1 MREKLSLFLFGR
13 NLELRERIFRMIIAV
28 GAAVA
33 TAGILECILLMD
45 IGVILVP
52 LSILLLVM
60 IVALVITFKYNKVNV
75 AAVVVGLLII
85 IVVFPEMFL
94 LSGGLD
100 GGGTVWFVMGLF
112 YVFLMFSGWKM
123 AFFLVLTILVDVL
136 VYGVGYFFPT
146 YITPMASRTASF
158 LDSLFAV
165 IAVGIAGGAIMKFQL
180 RFYEEERGI
189 AERQQEELKKASK
202 SQSNFFAGM
211 SHEIRTPINTIIGLN
226 EMILRESRE
235 KNTREYAQDIQ
246 VASKLLL
253 SLVNDI
259 LDMSRMEMQRME
271 IIPVEYWL
279 KDICQELVDIIQVR
293 AREKS
298 LEFQLEVD
306 PNLPAGLVGDE
317 RRIKQVALNLLTNA
331 VKYTREGTVTLAFY
345 GEMISQDRVRLNISV
360 RDTGIG
366 IRKENLQHL
375 FQAFQR
381 MDERENRK
389 IEGSGL
395 GLSISRQLVELMGGE
410 ITVDS
415 IYTKGSVF
423 TVTLEQKVIDPG
435 PVGAVKLLDRDS
447 RGTEPAYRQ
456 SFEAPEARILIVDDN
471 EMNSL
476 VVKKLLE
483 ATKVQV
489 DVANSGEECLEKTLN
504 KYYHVIL
511 LDYMMP
517 EMDGVETLKRL
528 RRQEN
533 GLCRESAVIVLTANT
548 MADARKL
555 CHEYDFDGHLEKP
568 IQGSRMEAA
577 ILKFL
582 PEEILEYRDGEE
594 LLDRT
599 EGELQRSATRKRK
612 RICITT
618 DCTSDIPDE
627 FLEKYDIR
635 VMYLYIETDKGR
647 FADTRE
653 IDSDSL
659 SQYLLQENHVF
670 SRAVSFT
677 EYEQFFADTLLHA
690 DNVVHIAMASNLGNS
705 FQMAMKAAAGF
716 DHVHIID
723 SGQISG
729 GAGLVTLYAARMAQ
743 SGYKAEEICEEM
755 ERMKGNVDTKFFLP
769 DSQVFF
775 QNGYMGKLTNR
786 VCGSFGL
793 HPVLG
798 MKQSRFA
805 ITGFEAGRLES
816 GWKRYIRWLLF
827 PKRSVNTDVVYITHV
842 GCTVR
847 QLEFIK
853 AELAKRIAFD
863 RVIVQKASF
872 SNACNVGMGTIG
884 ISYYRKG

>member
-1 MREKLSLFLFGR
+1 MWEKISLHLFGR
-13 NLELRERIFRMIIAV
+13 NLDLRERIFRMIIAV
-28 GAAVA
+28 GAMVA
-33 TAGILECILLMD
+33 LAGILECIILMD
-45 IGVILVP
+45 IGIILVP

-60 IVALVITFKYNKVNV
+60 FVALIFTFKYNKVNV

-85 IVVFPEMFL
+85 MVVFPEMFF

-100 GGGTVWFVMGLF
+100 GGGTVWFVLGLF
-112 YVFLMFSGWKM
+112 YVFLMFTGWKM
-123 AFFLVLTILVDVL
+123 KFFLGLAILVDVS
-136 VYGVGYFFPT
+136 VYAVGYFYPE
-146 YITPMASRTASF
+146 YITPMADRTASY

-165 IAVGIAGGAIMKFQL
+165 IAVGIAGGAIMKFQM
-180 RFYEEERGI
+180 RFYEVEREI
-189 AERQQEELKKASK
+189 AEQQQEELKKASK
-202 SQSNFFAGM
+202 SQSNFFASM

-235 KNTREYAQDIQ
+235 KNTREYAEDIQ
-246 VASKLLL
+246 VASKMLL

-271 IIPVEYWL
+271 IIPVEYRL
-279 KDICQELVDIIQVR
+279 ADMCQELVDIIQVR

-298 LEFQLEVD
+298 LEFRLDVD
-306 PNLPAGLVGDE
+306 PNLPSGLMGDE
-317 RRIKQVALNLLTNA
+317 RRIKQVVLNLLTNA
-331 VKYTREGTVTLAFY
+331 VKYTKEGSVALSFY
-345 GEMISQDRVRLNISV
+345 GEMTAQDKVRMSITV

-366 IRKENLQHL
+366 IRKEDLQYL
-375 FQAFQR
+375 YQAFQR
-381 MDERENRK
+381 IEERENRK

-395 GLSISRQLVELMGGE
+395 GLSISKQLVDLMGGE

-423 TVTLEQKVIDPG
+423 TVTLEQEVIDPQ
-435 PVGAVKLLDRDS
+435 PVGALKILDRND
-447 RGTEPAYRQ
+447 RGAETFYRQ

-483 ATKVQV
+483 ATKVQI
-489 DVANSGEECLEKTLN
+489 DVANSGEECLEKTGK

-511 LDYMMP
+511 MDYMMP
-517 EMDGVETLKRL
+517 QMNGVETLERL

-555 CHEYDFDGHLEKP
+555 CEDHDFDGHLEKP

-577 ILKFL
+577 ILRFL
-582 PEEILEYRDGEE
+582 PTEILEYQERD
-594 LLDRT
+594 DV
-599 EGELQRSATRKRK
+599 SAGAESDMQGSSHRKRK
-612 RICITT
+612 RVCVTT

-627 FLEKYDIR
+627 FLEKYGIQ
-635 VMYLYIETDKGR
+635 VMYLYIETGKGR

-659 SQYLLQENHVF
+659 SQYLLQDEHVT
-670 SRAVSFT
+670 SSAVSVN
-677 EYEQFFADTLLHA
+677 EYEQFFADMLIQA
-690 DNVVHIAMASNLGNS
+690 DNVVHISMAANVGNS
-705 FQMAMKAAAGF
+705 YQTAMKAAKGF
-716 DHVHIID
+716 DHVHVID

-743 SGYKAEEICEEM
+743 RGQKVEEICEEV
-755 ERMKGNVDTKFFLP
+755 EHMKKNVATKFFLP
-769 DSQVFF
+769 KSDIFC
-775 QNGYMGKLTNR
+775 QNGYMGR
-786 VCGSFGL
+786 VAGGVCGLFGL
-793 HPVLG
+793 RPILG
-798 MKQSRFA
+798 MKQSRFD
-805 ITGFEAGRLES
+805 IVGFDFGGLEN
-816 GWKRYIRWLLF
+816 GWKRYIKWHLF
-827 PKRSVNTDVVYITHV
+827 PKRSVNTDVVLITHV

-853 AELAKRIAFD
+853 AELAKRITFD

-884 ISYYRKG
+884 ISYYKKI

>member
-1 MREKLSLFLFGR
+1 MREKVSLFLFGR
-13 NLELRERIFRMIIAV
+13 NLDLRERIFRMIIAV

-33 TAGILECILLMD
+33 TAGILECIILMD
-45 IGVILVP
+45 IGIILVP
-52 LSILLLVM
+52 LSILLFVM
-60 IVALVITFKYNKVNV
+60 IAALVITFQYNKVNV

-123 AFFLVLTILVDVL
+123 AFFLILTILVDVL
-136 VYGVGYFFPT
+136 VYGVGYYFPE

-165 IAVGIAGGAIMKFQL
+165 IAVGIAGGVIMKFQL
-180 RFYEEERGI
+180 KFYEEERGI

-202 SQSNFFAGM
+202 SQSNFFTGM

-235 KNTREYAQDIQ
+235 EFTREYAEDIQ
-246 VASKLLL
+246 VAGKLLL

-279 KDICQELVDIIQVR
+279 TDMCQELVDIIQVR

-298 LEFQLEVD
+298 LDFQLEVD
-306 PNLPAGLVGDE
+306 PNLPSGLMGDE
-317 RRIKQVALNLLTNA
+317 RRIKQVVLNLLTNA
-331 VKYTREGTVTLAFY
+331 VKYTREGFVTLTLY
-345 GEMISQDRVRLNISV
+345 GEMTSQNSVRLNISV

-366 IRKENLQHL
+366 IRKENLQYL
-375 FQAFQR
+375 YQAFQR
-381 MDERENRK
+381 IDERENRK

-423 TVTLEQKVIDPG
+423 TVTLEQEVIDPD
-435 PVGAVKLLDRDS
+435 PVGAVKLADRDG
-447 RGTEPAYRQ
+447 RGAPAYRQ

-476 VVKKLLE
+476 VVKKLLG

-504 KYYHVIL
+504 KYYHVVL
-511 LDYMMP
+511 MDYMMP
-517 EMDGVETLKRL
+517 EMDGVETLKQL

-555 CHEYDFDGHLEKP
+555 CEDYDFDGYLEKP

-577 ILKFL
+577 ILRFL
-582 PEEILEYRDGEE
+582 PEEILEYREGEE
-594 LLDRT
+594 LLDHT
-599 EGELQRSATRKRK
+599 ESDVQRSPVRKRR

-618 DCTSDIPDE
+618 DCTSDISDE
-627 FLEKYDIR
+627 LLEKYDIR

-659 SQYLLQENHVF
+659 SQYLLREDHVF
-670 SRAVSFT
+670 SRAVSVT
-677 EYEQFFADTLLHA
+677 EYEQFFADVLIYA
-690 DNVVHIAMASNLGNS
+690 DNVVHISMASNLGDS
-705 FQMAMKAAAGF
+705 CRTAMKAAAGF

-743 SGYKAEEICEEM
+743 GGYKAEEICEEM
-755 ERMKGNVDTKFFLP
+755 ERMKKNVDTKFFLL
-769 DSQVFF
+769 DSQMFY
-775 QNGYMGKLTNR
+775 QNGYMGKLTNGI
-786 VCGSFGL
+786 CGMFGL

-805 ITGFEAGRLES
+805 IAGFEAGRLEN
-816 GWKRYIRWLLF
+816 GWKRFIRRLLF

-847 QLEFIK
+847 QLEFVK
-853 AELAKRIAFD
+853 AELAKRVAFE

-884 ISYYRKG
+884 ISYYKRV

>member
-1 MREKLSLFLFGR
+1 MREKISLHLFGR
-13 NLELRERIFRMIIAV
+13 NLDLRERIFRMIIAV

-33 TAGILECILLMD
+33 MAGILECIILMD
-45 IGVILVP
+45 IGIILVP

-60 IVALVITFKYNKVNV
+60 IMALVITFKYNKVNT
-75 AAVVVGLLII
+75 AAVAVGLLII
-85 IVVFPEMFL
+85 IVVFPQMFL

-123 AFFLVLTILVDVL
+123 AFFLTLTVIVDIL
-136 VYGVGYFFPT
+136 VYGVGYFFPE

-165 IAVGIAGGAIMKFQL
+165 IAVGIAGGVIMKFQL

-202 SQSNFFAGM
+202 SQNNFFTSM
-211 SHEIRTPINTIIGLN
+211 SHEIRTPINTIVGLN

-235 KNTREYAQDIQ
+235 ENTREYAEDIQ

-259 LDMSRMEMQRME
+259 LDMSRMEMKRME
-271 IIPVEYWL
+271 IIPVEYRL
-279 KDICQELVDIIQVR
+279 ADMCQELVDIIQVR

-306 PNLPAGLVGDE
+306 PNLPAGLFGDE
-317 RRIKQVALNLLTNA
+317 RRIKQVVLNLLTNA
-331 VKYTREGTVTLAFY
+331 VKYTREGSVTLAFY
-345 GEMISQDRVRLNISV
+345 GEMTSQDRARLNISV

-366 IRKENLQHL
+366 IRKENLQYL
-375 FQAFQR
+375 YQPFQR
-381 MDERENRK
+381 IEEKENRK

-423 TVTLEQKVIDPG
+423 TVTLEQEVIDPQ
-435 PVGAVKLLDRDS
+435 PVGTVKIFDRDS
-447 RGTEPAYRQ
+447 RGEASAYRQ
-456 SFEAPEARILIVDDN
+456 SFEAPEARVLIVDDN

-489 DVANSGEECLEKTLN
+489 DVANSGRECLERTQN

-511 LDYMMP
+511 MDYMMP
-517 EMDGVETLKRL
+517 GMDGVETLKRL

-533 GLCRESAVIVLTANT
+533 GLCRESAVIMLTANT
-548 MADARKL
+548 MADARRL
-555 CHEYDFDGHLEKP
+555 CEDYDFDGYLEKP

-577 ILKFL
+577 VLRFL
-582 PEEILEYRDGEE
+582 PEEILEYR
-594 LLDRT
+594 
-599 EGELQRSATRKRK
+599 EGAIVPSGVESDVQRSSTRKR
-612 RICITT
+612 RRVCITT

-627 FLEKYDIR
+627 FLEKYDIK

-659 SQYLLQENHVF
+659 SQYLLQEDHVF
-670 SRAVSFT
+670 SSAVSVT
-677 EYEQFFADTLLHA
+677 EYEQFFADMLILA
-690 DNVVHIAMASNLGNS
+690 DNVIHISMAANLGS
-705 FQMAMKAAAGF
+705 SYRTAMKAAGGF

-723 SGQISG
+723 SGQVSG

-743 SGYKAEEICEEM
+743 SGYRVEEICEEM
-755 ERMKGNVDTKFFLP
+755 ERMKGNVNTKFFLP
-769 DSQVFF
+769 DSDMFY
-775 QNGYMGKLTNR
+775 QNGYVGKLTNG
-786 VCGSFGL
+786 VCGIFGL
-793 HPVLG
+793 HPILG
-798 MKQSRFA
+798 MRQSRFT
-805 ITGFEAGRLES
+805 ITGFDCGRLEI
-816 GWKRYIRWLLF
+816 GWKRYIRWHLF
-827 PKRSVNTDVVYITHV
+827 PKRSVNSDVVFITHV

-847 QLEFIK
+847 ELELIK
-853 AELAKRIAFD
+853 TELARRVPFK
-863 RVIVQKASF
+863 RVIVQKTSF
-872 SNACNVGMGTIG
+872 SNACTVGMGTIG
-884 ISYYRKG
+884 ISYYKRT

>member
-1 MREKLSLFLFGR
+1 MREKISLHLFGR
-13 NLELRERIFRMIIAV
+13 NLDLRERIFRMIIAV

-33 TAGILECILLMD
+33 MAGILECIILMD
-45 IGVILVP
+45 IGIILVP

-60 IVALVITFKYNKVNV
+60 IMALVITFKYNKVNI
-75 AAVVVGLLII
+75 AAVAVGLLII
-85 IVVFPEMFL
+85 IVVFPQMFL

-123 AFFLVLTILVDVL
+123 AFFLTLTVIVDIL
-136 VYGVGYFFPT
+136 VYGVGYFFPE

-165 IAVGIAGGAIMKFQL
+165 IAVGIAGGVIMKFQL

-202 SQSNFFAGM
+202 SQNNFFTSM
-211 SHEIRTPINTIIGLN
+211 SHEIRTPINTIVGLN

-235 KNTREYAQDIQ
+235 ENTREYAEDIQ

-259 LDMSRMEMQRME
+259 LDMSRMEMKRME
-271 IIPVEYWL
+271 IIPVEYRL
-279 KDICQELVDIIQVR
+279 ADMCQELVDIIQVR

-306 PNLPAGLVGDE
+306 PNLPAGLFGDE
-317 RRIKQVALNLLTNA
+317 RRIKQVVLNLLTNA
-331 VKYTREGTVTLAFY
+331 VKYTREGSVTLAFY
-345 GEMISQDRVRLNISV
+345 GEMTSQDSARLNISV

-366 IRKENLQHL
+366 IRKENLQYL
-375 FQAFQR
+375 YQPFQR
-381 MDERENRK
+381 IEEKENRK

-423 TVTLEQKVIDPG
+423 TVTLEQEVIDPQ
-435 PVGAVKLLDRDS
+435 PVGTVKIFDRDS
-447 RGTEPAYRQ
+447 RGETSAYRQ
-456 SFEAPEARILIVDDN
+456 SFEAPEARVLIVDDN

-489 DVANSGEECLEKTLN
+489 DVANSGRECLKRTQN

-511 LDYMMP
+511 MDYMMP
-517 EMDGVETLKRL
+517 GMDGVETLKRL

-548 MADARKL
+548 MADARRL
-555 CHEYDFDGHLEKP
+555 CEDYDFDGYLEKP

-577 ILKFL
+577 VLRFL
-582 PEEILEYRDGEE
+582 PEEILEYR
-594 LLDRT
+594 
-599 EGELQRSATRKRK
+599 EGAVVPSGVESDVQRSSTRKR
-612 RICITT
+612 RRVCITT

-627 FLEKYDIR
+627 FLEKYDIK

-659 SQYLLQENHVF
+659 SQYLLQEDHVF
-670 SRAVSFT
+670 SSAVSVT
-677 EYEQFFADTLLHA
+677 EYEQFFADMLILA
-690 DNVVHIAMASNLGNS
+690 DNVIHISMAANLGS
-705 FQMAMKAAAGF
+705 SYRTAMKAAGGF

-723 SGQISG
+723 SGQVSG

-743 SGYKAEEICEEM
+743 SGYRVEEICDEM
-755 ERMKGNVDTKFFLP
+755 ERMKGNVNTKFFLP
-769 DSQVFF
+769 DSDMFY
-775 QNGYMGKLTNR
+775 QNGYVGKLTNG
-786 VCGSFGL
+786 VCGIFGL
-793 HPVLG
+793 HPILG
-798 MKQSRFA
+798 MRQSRFT
-805 ITGFEAGRLES
+805 ITGFDCGRLEI
-816 GWKRYIRWLLF
+816 GWKRYIRWHLF
-827 PKRSVNTDVVYITHV
+827 PKRSVNSDVVFITHV

-847 QLEFIK
+847 ELELIK
-853 AELAKRIAFD
+853 TELARRVPFK
-863 RVIVQKASF
+863 RVIVQKTSF
-872 SNACNVGMGTIG
+872 SNACTVGMGTIG
-884 ISYYRKG
+884 ISYYKRT

>member
-1 MREKLSLFLFGR
+1 MREKVSLFLFGR
-13 NLELRERIFRMIIAV
+13 NLDLRERIFRMIIAV

-33 TAGILECILLMD
+33 TAGILECIILMD
-45 IGVILVP
+45 IGIILVP
-52 LSILLLVM
+52 LSILLFVM

-123 AFFLVLTILVDVL
+123 AFFLILTILVDVL
-136 VYGVGYFFPT
+136 VYGVGYYFPE

-165 IAVGIAGGAIMKFQL
+165 IAVGIAGGVIMKFQL
-180 RFYEEERGI
+180 KFYEEERGI

-202 SQSNFFAGM
+202 SQSNFFTGM

-235 KNTREYAQDIQ
+235 EFTREYAEDIQ
-246 VASKLLL
+246 VAGKLLL

-279 KDICQELVDIIQVR
+279 MDMCQELVDIIQVR

-298 LEFQLEVD
+298 LDFQLEVD
-306 PNLPAGLVGDE
+306 PNLPSGLMGDE
-317 RRIKQVALNLLTNA
+317 RRIKQVVLNLLTNA
-331 VKYTREGTVTLAFY
+331 VKYTREGSVTLTLY
-345 GEMISQDRVRLNISV
+345 GEMTSQNSVRLNISV

-366 IRKENLQHL
+366 IRKENLQYL
-375 FQAFQR
+375 YQAFQR
-381 MDERENRK
+381 IDERENRK

-423 TVTLEQKVIDPG
+423 TVTLEQEVIDPN
-435 PVGAVKLLDRDS
+435 PVGAVKLADRDG
-447 RGTEPAYRQ
+447 RGAPAYRQ

-476 VVKKLLE
+476 VVKKLLG

-504 KYYHVIL
+504 KYYHVVL
-511 LDYMMP
+511 MDYMMP

-555 CHEYDFDGHLEKP
+555 CEDYDFDGYLEKP

-577 ILKFL
+577 ILRFL
-582 PEEILEYRDGEE
+582 PEEILEYREGEE
-594 LLDRT
+594 LLDHT
-599 EGELQRSATRKRK
+599 ESDVQRSPVRKRR

-618 DCTSDIPDE
+618 DCTSDISDE
-627 FLEKYDIR
+627 LLEKYDIR

-659 SQYLLQENHVF
+659 SQYLLREDHVF
-670 SRAVSFT
+670 SRAVSVT
-677 EYEQFFADTLLHA
+677 EYEQFFADVLIYA
-690 DNVVHIAMASNLGNS
+690 DNVVHISMASNLGDS
-705 FQMAMKAAAGF
+705 CRTAMKAAAGF

-743 SGYKAEEICEEM
+743 GGYKAEEICEEM
-755 ERMKGNVDTKFFLP
+755 ERMKRNVDTKFFLP
-769 DSQVFF
+769 DSQMFY
-775 QNGYMGKLTNR
+775 QNGYMGKLTNGI
-786 VCGSFGL
+786 CGMFGL
-793 HPVLG
+793 HPVLR

-805 ITGFEAGRLES
+805 IAGFEIGRLEN
-816 GWKRYIRWLLF
+816 GWKRYIRLLLF

-847 QLEFIK
+847 QLEFVK
-853 AELAKRIAFD
+853 AELAKRVAFE

-884 ISYYRKG
+884 ISYYKRV

>member
-1 MREKLSLFLFGR
+1 MREKVSLFLFGR
-13 NLELRERIFRMIIAV
+13 NLDLRERIFRMIIAV

-33 TAGILECILLMD
+33 TAGILECIILMD
-45 IGVILVP
+45 IGIILVP
-52 LSILLLVM
+52 LSILLFVM

-136 VYGVGYFFPT
+136 VYGVGYYFPE

-165 IAVGIAGGAIMKFQL
+165 IAVGIAGGVIMKFQL
-180 RFYEEERGI
+180 KFYEEERGI

-235 KNTREYAQDIQ
+235 EFTREYAEDIQ
-246 VASKLLL
+246 VAGKLLL

-279 KDICQELVDIIQVR
+279 MDMCRELVDIIQVR

-306 PNLPAGLVGDE
+306 PNLPSGLMGDE
-317 RRIKQVALNLLTNA
+317 RRIKQVVLNLLTNA
-331 VKYTREGTVTLAFY
+331 VKYTREGSVTLTLY
-345 GEMISQDRVRLNISV
+345 GEMTSQNSVRLNISV

-366 IRKENLQHL
+366 IRKENLQYL
-375 FQAFQR
+375 YQAFQR
-381 MDERENRK
+381 IDERENRK

-423 TVTLEQKVIDPG
+423 TVTLEQEVIDPN
-435 PVGAVKLLDRDS
+435 PVGAVKLADRDG
-447 RGTEPAYRQ
+447 RGAPAYRQ

-476 VVKKLLE
+476 VVKKLLG

-511 LDYMMP
+511 MDYMMP

-555 CHEYDFDGHLEKP
+555 CEDYDFDGYLEKP

-577 ILKFL
+577 ILRFL
-582 PEEILEYRDGEE
+582 PEEILEYREGEE

-599 EGELQRSATRKRK
+599 ESDVQRSPVRKRR
-612 RICITT
+612 RICVTT

-627 FLEKYDIR
+627 LLEKYDIR
-635 VMYLYIETDKGR
+635 VMYLYVETDKGR

-659 SQYLLQENHVF
+659 SQYLLREDHVF
-670 SRAVSFT
+670 SRSVSVT
-677 EYEQFFADTLLHA
+677 EYEQFFADVLIHA
-690 DNVVHIAMASNLGNS
+690 DNVVHISMASNLGS
-705 FQMAMKAAAGF
+705 SYRTAMKAAAGF
-716 DHVHIID
+716 DHVHVID

-743 SGYKAEEICEEM
+743 GGYKAEEICEEM
-755 ERMKGNVDTKFFLP
+755 ERMKRNVDTKFFLP
-769 DSQVFF
+769 DSQMFY
-775 QNGYMGKLTNR
+775 QNGYMGKLTNG
-786 VCGSFGL
+786 VCGMFGL

-805 ITGFEAGRLES
+805 IAGFEAGRLEN
-816 GWKRYIRWLLF
+816 GWKRYIRRLLF

-847 QLEFIK
+847 QLEFVK
-853 AELAKRIAFD
+853 AELAKRVAFE

-884 ISYYRKG
+884 ISYYKRV